1 MLKGN
6 KQLKGKWEIYQTEK
20 AMGTE
25 TIEKVKKFRDPV
37 YGYIE
42 IEENIVH
49 DIIDTATFQRLR
61 NIRQTSYAPLYPSS
75 LHNRFVHSLGVY
87 YLGGL
92 AVEAIERSLKFNAEK
107 GKKVLGNLQGLFN
120 NDFFRYK
127 ALFKLACLL
136 HDVGHA
142 PFSHTGE
149 DFYLNSKS
157 QAAFISPE
165 KQKQKEK
172 EIKARIKRELDPD
185 KKKSI
190 YSELEEIKK
199 YGIYKHL
206 TYLTA
211 DPVFEEP
218 AAQDAAA
225 HEIMSCIVALEAFGR
240 DERYF
245 RDDQERSFFARCITG
260 LQYAEAISLRQEEYL
275 SMTQDQQDK
284 IHQKMLLNCM
294 IQLLHS
300 SVIDVDRLDYIIR
313 DASTMGYQSVSVD
326 YRRLLAGFEIVLAED
341 GFNFTVGFHKNAVSV
356 IENAVYAHDNEK
368 KWIQS
373 HPAIIYDSYLI
384 QQAIMHIENQIR
396 SDYPKAKATLF
407 CYDSLTDKGICMK
420 ASNKPPINIRYLGDA
435 DIIYLMK
442 NVYSSSYAEEYFK
455 RNTRKLPVWKSEAEF
470 RNFFNKDERALL
482 IKVFEKIMI
491 NPSGGIADSFEIEEG
506 VLESIGE
513 DIEKAKQS
521 DYSAQV
527 EAFQKK
533 REYVN
538 RVLAL
543 CKKYGIKNVTLLS
556 KAFFKSNFSKATVR
570 QIPMLFPD
578 SERQSKLGDVSTML
592 KSEQTDG
599 DKLIYLFYHPAKNR
613 EKIKAYQFARDLL
626 KSFGEVRL

>member
-1 MLKGN
+1 
-6 KQLKGKWEIYQTEK
+6 
-20 AMGTE
+20 MGTE
-25 TIEKVKKFRDPV
+25 TIEKTKKFRDPV

-92 AVEAIERSLKFNAEK
+92 AFEAIERSLKFNAEK
-107 GKKVLGNLQGLFN
+107 EKKVLGNLQGLFH
-120 NDFFRYK
+120 NDFSRYK

-149 DFYLNSKS
+149 EFYLNSKC
-157 QAAFISPE
+157 QATFISPE
-165 KQKQKEK
+165 KQKQKEN
-172 EIKARIKRELDPD
+172 EIKDRIRREPD
-185 KKKSI
+185 AEKKKRISN
-190 YSELEEIKK
+190 ELEEIKK

-225 HEIMSCIVALEAFGR
+225 HEIMSCIVALETFGR

-245 RDDQERSFFARCITG
+245 SDDQDRSFFARCITG
-260 LQYAEAISLRQEEYL
+260 IQYTEAISLQREKYIK
-275 SMTQDQQDK
+275 MTQEQQDEV
-284 IHQKMLLNCM
+284 HRKMLLNCL

-326 YRRLLAGFEIVLAED
+326 YRRLLAGFAIVLAED
-341 GFNFTVGFHKNAVSV
+341 GFNFTIGFHKNAVSV

-384 QQAIMHIENQIR
+384 QQAIMEIENRIR

-407 CYDSLTDKGICMK
+407 CYDSLTDKGICMN

-442 NVYSSSYAEEYFK
+442 NVYRSPYAEEYFK

-470 RNFFNKDERALL
+470 RNFFNRDERVSL
-482 IKVFEKIMI
+482 IKAFEKIMI
-491 NPSGGIADSFEIEEG
+491 NTSGGTVDSFEIEES
-506 VLESIGE
+506 VLESICE
-513 DIEKAKQS
+513 DIERAKQS
-521 DYSAQV
+521 DYPAQV

-533 REYVN
+533 LGYVE
-538 RVLAL
+538 RVLTL
-543 CKKYGIKNVTLLS
+543 CKKYGIKSVTLLS
-556 KAFFKSNFSKATVR
+556 KAFFKSNFSKASIR

-578 SERQSKLGDVSTML
+578 SDRQSKLEDVSSTL
-592 KSEQTDG
+592 KSEQTD
-599 DKLIYLFYHPAKNR
+599 DEKLIYLFYHPNKNR
-613 EKIKAYQFARDLL
+613 EKIKAFEFAQELL
-626 KSFGEVRL
+626 ESFRGVRL